1 MTNEELLEIGTADG
15 ALVALVSETGEVV
28 WSAQKSPVGTIVKAM
43 LANEVPSAYALVA
56 TQLGA
61 ALSTVGQKL
70 GVKRLACRQL
80 SEPGRRFLESA
91 DFEFFTEEDI
101 DLVKSSKDPSKVC
114 PVEAALS
121 TRETADEMWA
131 FLEKKFS
138 SEESPSCNVPW
149 AK

>member
-15 ALVALVSETGEVV
+15 ALVALVSEAGEVV
-28 WSAQKSPVGTIVKAM
+28 WSAQKSPAGTIVKAM
-43 LANEVPSAYALVA
+43 LANEVPGAYALVA

-61 ALSTVGQKL
+61 ALSTVGSKL
-70 GVKRLACRQL
+70 GVKRYSCRQL
-80 SEPGRRFLESA
+80 SKPGRRFLEAA
-91 DFEFFTEEDI
+91 DVEFYAEEDI
-101 DLVKSSKDPSKVC
+101 ELVKSSKDPSKVC

-121 TRETADEMWA
+121 EMETAEEMWA

-138 SEESPSCNVPW
+138 SEENPSCSVPW

>member
-28 WSAQKSPVGTIVKAM
+28 WSAQKSPAGTIVKAM
-43 LANEVPSAYALVA
+43 LANELPSAYALVA

-61 ALSTVGQKL
+61 ALSVVGIKL
-70 GVKRLACRQL
+70 GVKEFACRQL
-80 SEPGRRFLESA
+80 SGPGHRVLDGA
-91 DFEFFTEEDI
+91 GLPVYAEEDI
-101 DLVKSSKDPSKVC
+101 ELVKSSKDPSKVC

-121 TRETADEMWA
+121 EMETTDEMWD

-138 SEESPSCNVPW
+138 SEENPSCSVPW